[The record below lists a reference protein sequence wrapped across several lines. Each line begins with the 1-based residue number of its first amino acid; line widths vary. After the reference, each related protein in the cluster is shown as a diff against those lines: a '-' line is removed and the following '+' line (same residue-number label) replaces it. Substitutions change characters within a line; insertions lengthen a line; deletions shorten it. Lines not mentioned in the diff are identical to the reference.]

1 MRQEGKEDERNGK
14 MGVHYRGHCFSTAF
28 KPFIELRYE
37 TARKAHK
44 TFRHRE

>member
-1 MRQEGKEDERNGK
+1 MREMEKCK
-14 MGVHYRGHCFSTAF
+14 GVYYRGSLTAF

-37 TARKAHK
+37 TARKTHK